1 MILDQ
6 WVAEGRGAECNIVV
20 TQPRRISAISLAKR
34 VARERDETVSEGDG
48 GGVC

>member
-6 WVAEGRGAECNIVV
+6 WVREGQGAECNILV

-34 VARERDETVSEGDG
+34 VARERDEQVSGGGG